1 MLLGG
6 GYKSPGKNGRNNDH
20 QGYPAAKR
28 RIGGNASA
36 QINHAFHRQTLS
48 LGWVGGNPP
57 GKATVTLIL
66 IMMKRN
72 KTSQI

>member
-1 MLLGG
+1 
-6 GYKSPGKNGRNNDH
+6 
-20 QGYPAAKR
+20 
-28 RIGGNASA
+28 
-36 QINHAFHRQTLS
+36 